1 MTADSWLV
9 DGASQGA
16 VPRRFCDSCKPKR
29 SWRFLGT
36 SPYNASL
43 PFVQHPALPLASG
56 RPTRGPQG
64 DAPLSCFR
72 EPDRTHLHRRSHRLF
87 TKRLPSSFFSVASG
101 SAEKEHN
108 GCALSVYRL
117 KDFFFFPKE
126 NLLAPFLTCFP
137 TGLSQWPFPNTGVAH
152 PSPLRPAPPT
162 HTPHPTWL
170 AGPAG
175 EHSHQSHPGPGSS
188 CVPAVSRHSLSLPHG
203 LFACIGKGRVASK

>member
-9 DGASQGA
+9 DGASRGA

-64 DAPLSCFR
+64 DAALSCFR
-72 EPDRTHLHRRSHRLF
+72 EPDRTHLHRGSHGLF
-87 TKRLPSSFFSVASG
+87 TKRLPSSLFSVASG
-101 SAEKEHN
+101 SAEKEHI

-117 KDFFFFPKE
+117 KDFFFFFPKE

-188 CVPAVSRHSLSLPHG
+188 CVPAVSKAQPKSAPRIVCLHREG
-203 LFACIGKGRVASK
+203 